1 MRLFGTVNSKPTPPD
16 KAPIL
21 VQLQNAAFQKA
32 KFWSCA
38 LVGMQVFLFA
48 GGLVSLLSV
57 GWSLS
62 YPWLAFPL
70 AAAGAVMTARAT
82 HMKSR
87 AESLKRQHEFLDG
100 LGSAPSD
107 RTLANL
113 RAELP
118 AALQPEIDRLLTEGV
133 TYASAQPAG
142 LKRILENVSES
153 AFFSSHLAAKCAIY
167 LLALMLITG
176 VVAVSFLLFFLTTL
190 DDATTA
196 VTAAR
201 AIAATLVFLISA
213 GTLKSWRGY
222 VSFSAKANQAH
233 AEAARLLKDGE
244 PDPCE
249 THRVLAEYQLARAGA
264 PMIPTEIWKM
274 HRDRL
279 NAIWASSR

>member
-1 MRLFGTVNSKPTPPD
+1 MYLFGTVSSKPIPPD

-32 KFWSCA
+32 KYLSCA
-38 LVGMQVFLFA
+38 LVGMKVFLFA
-48 GGLVSLLSV
+48 GGLISLLSA

-62 YPWLAFPL
+62 YPWLAFPI

-82 HMKSR
+82 NMKDQ

-100 LGSAPSD
+100 LGAAPSD

-118 AALQPEIDRLLTEGV
+118 DTLQLEIDRLLTEGV

-142 LKRILENVSES
+142 LKRILQNVSES
-153 AFFSSHLAAKCAIY
+153 AFFSRHLAMKCATY
-167 LLALMLITG
+167 LLTLMSITV
-176 VVAVSFLLFFLTTL
+176 VVAVSFLFFLLSTL
-190 DDATTA
+190 HNGTTA

-201 AIAATLVFLISA
+201 AIAATLVFLISV

-222 VSFSAKANQAH
+222 VSFRSKADQAH
-233 AEAARLLKDGE
+233 AEAARLLNDAE
-244 PDPCE
+244 PDPYE
-249 THRVLAEYQLARAGA
+249 SLRVLAEYQLARASA
-264 PMIPTEIWKM
+264 PMIPTKIWEM

-279 NAIWASSR
+279 NTIWTSSH